1 MRKLLL
7 GSETVALDQIAA
19 GEAGGARRPPERRPL
34 AMLLIADPGPSGYS
48 GSQWS
53 QQGRPVADGYS
64 RPGARMQLGVPAYD
78 LRRFTEGPSLYIN
91 GTPDAG
97 SKRMLATEVR
107 AMRHGH
113 FATGN
118 CSRSLTASFKVDCRK
133 TKSGP
138 DPYNVNSSDLWN
150 QCKGSPRFSVENGES
165 RVWTRPR
172 PDCARSLNTDPYSVS
187 AHDSFGRVASARS
200 RASTSRSSSP
210 RSVRPTTGYFSPYPE
225 SLNIGSRAHTPGSRA
240 HTPLSAA
247 STRMASPVGRRSSV
261 RGTWSGGNTEATPF
275 ASKNWDWGGVSPGG
289 LSSPN
294 TLPPLPA
301 ACRF

>member
-1 MRKLLL
+1 
-7 GSETVALDQIAA
+7 
-19 GEAGGARRPPERRPL
+19 
-34 AMLLIADPGPSGYS
+34 MLFTADPGPSGYS

-172 PDCARSLNTDPYSVS
+172 PDCIRSLSTDPYSVGS
-187 AHDSFGRVASARS
+187 HDRFGRVASARS

-247 STRMASPVGRRSSV
+247 STRMASPAGRRSSV

-301 ACRF
+301 GCRF